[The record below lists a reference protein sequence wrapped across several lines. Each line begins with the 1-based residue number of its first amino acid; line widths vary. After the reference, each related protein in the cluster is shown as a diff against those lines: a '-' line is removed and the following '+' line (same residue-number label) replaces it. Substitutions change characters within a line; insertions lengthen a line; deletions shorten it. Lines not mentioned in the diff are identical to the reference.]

1 MSHSSPESAS
11 EHIFQ
16 NIHRYLS
23 KQVIRRLRIRFRLFA
38 KDAVRAPLKY
48 VRLAFIGLILFYVM
62 FGDYGI
68 VSRIRLEVERA
79 RLQSQLDAEHR
90 RTEQLNAQIQ
100 NAKSLETIEKLA
112 REKYGFSK
120 PGETVYVIK

>member
-16 NIHRYLS
+16 NIRRYLS

-79 RLQSQLDAEHR
+79 RLQSELDAEHR
-90 RTEQLNAQIQ
+90 RTEQLNTQIQ
-100 NAKSLETIEKLA
+100 NAKSF
-112 REKYGFSK
+112 GDH
-120 PGETVYVIK
+120 